1 MVRLNCEALTN
12 MTLLCA
18 PYLSQGSRLLQIAS
32 AAAFAPQPGFA
43 VYAATK
49 SYVLSFSRALG
60 AEWKKKESMSLQSVR
75 DLWTQNF
82 LSGAG
87 NLKIRSKNDNGKGS
101 KRSKTGT
108 SGCETKKAV
117 SIFGFWMRA
126 LYILVRI
133 VPVSWILNVQ
143 TIGKSRREEQMK
155 RIEKELQVIWI
166 IRKSRN
172 HPDCDLFSAR
182 SCHFTLGYVQTKT
195 RSNLLTVVA
204 ILGCLPAAKALV
216 GVITRFP
223 YASVDQKLVHE
234 VDTKAPHTTR
244 VYDLVLTTREKIMP
258 VECVVI
264 SNGTVFGYTDS
275 KKVDLNVL
283 SKHIRDMMTQNR
295 LSYSTVKFYQDYKV
309 FLSRIEGLES
319 IAMVE
324 NAKINGEEE
333 AQTRQLLLNLSM

>member
-1 MVRLNCEALTN
+1 
-12 MTLLCA
+12 
-18 PYLSQGSRLLQIAS
+18 
-32 AAAFAPQPGFA
+32 
-43 VYAATK
+43 
-49 SYVLSFSRALG
+49 
-60 AEWKKKESMSLQSVR
+60 
-75 DLWTQNF
+75 
-82 LSGAG
+82 
-87 NLKIRSKNDNGKGS
+87 
-101 KRSKTGT
+101 
-108 SGCETKKAV
+108 
-117 SIFGFWMRA
+117 
-126 LYILVRI
+126 
-133 VPVSWILNVQ
+133 
-143 TIGKSRREEQMK
+143 MK
-155 RIEKELQVIWI
+155 RIEKGTPGYLDYKKKVEI
-166 IRKSRN
+166 IRTVIYF
-172 HPDCDLFSAR
+172 LLVAAI
-182 SCHFTLGYVQTKT
+182 FTLGYVQTKT

-204 ILGCLPAAKALV
+204 ILGCLPAANALV

-319 IAMVE
+319 IAKCQ
-324 NAKINGEEE
+324 NKRRGRSAD
-333 AQTRQLLLNLSM
+333 QTASFKPLHVMRSYKTCRKSRLQNRKPGSGLTSCFANT

>member
-1 MVRLNCEALTN
+1 
-12 MTLLCA
+12 
-18 PYLSQGSRLLQIAS
+18 
-32 AAAFAPQPGFA
+32 
-43 VYAATK
+43 
-49 SYVLSFSRALG
+49 
-60 AEWKKKESMSLQSVR
+60 
-75 DLWTQNF
+75 
-82 LSGAG
+82 
-87 NLKIRSKNDNGKGS
+87 
-101 KRSKTGT
+101 
-108 SGCETKKAV
+108 
-117 SIFGFWMRA
+117 
-126 LYILVRI
+126 
-133 VPVSWILNVQ
+133 
-143 TIGKSRREEQMK
+143 MK
-155 RIEKELQVIWI
+155 RIEKGTPGYLDYKKKVEI
-166 IRKSRN
+166 IRTVIYF
-172 HPDCDLFSAR
+172 LLVAAI
-182 SCHFTLGYVQTKT
+182 FTLGYVQTKT

-234 VDTKAPHTTR
+234 VDTKAPPTTR

>member
-1 MVRLNCEALTN
+1 
-12 MTLLCA
+12 
-18 PYLSQGSRLLQIAS
+18 
-32 AAAFAPQPGFA
+32 
-43 VYAATK
+43 
-49 SYVLSFSRALG
+49 
-60 AEWKKKESMSLQSVR
+60 
-75 DLWTQNF
+75 
-82 LSGAG
+82 
-87 NLKIRSKNDNGKGS
+87 
-101 KRSKTGT
+101 
-108 SGCETKKAV
+108 
-117 SIFGFWMRA
+117 
-126 LYILVRI
+126 
-133 VPVSWILNVQ
+133 
-143 TIGKSRREEQMK
+143 MK
-155 RIEKELQVIWI
+155 RIEKGTPGYLDYKKKVEI
-166 IRKSRN
+166 IRTVIYF
-172 HPDCDLFSAR
+172 LLVAAI
-182 SCHFTLGYVQTKT
+182 FTLGYVQTKT

-244 VYDLVLTTREKIMP
+244 VYDLVLTTREKI
-258 VECVVI
+258 
-264 SNGTVFGYTDS
+264 

-333 AQTRQLLLNLSM
+333 AQTRQLLLNLTM

>member
-1 MVRLNCEALTN
+1 
-12 MTLLCA
+12 
-18 PYLSQGSRLLQIAS
+18 
-32 AAAFAPQPGFA
+32 
-43 VYAATK
+43 
-49 SYVLSFSRALG
+49 
-60 AEWKKKESMSLQSVR
+60 
-75 DLWTQNF
+75 
-82 LSGAG
+82 
-87 NLKIRSKNDNGKGS
+87 
-101 KRSKTGT
+101 
-108 SGCETKKAV
+108 
-117 SIFGFWMRA
+117 
-126 LYILVRI
+126 
-133 VPVSWILNVQ
+133 
-143 TIGKSRREEQMK
+143 MK
-155 RIEKELQVIWI
+155 RIEKGTPGYLDYKKKVEI
-166 IRKSRN
+166 IRTVIYF
-172 HPDCDLFSAR
+172 LLVAAI
-182 SCHFTLGYVQTKT
+182 FTLGYVQTKT

-204 ILGCLPAAKALV
+204 ILGCLPAAKALG

>member
-1 MVRLNCEALTN
+1 MIYF
-12 MTLLCA
+12 LLV
-18 PYLSQGSRLLQIAS
+18 
-32 AAAFAPQPGFA
+32 AA
-43 VYAATK
+43 
-49 SYVLSFSRALG
+49 
-60 AEWKKKESMSLQSVR
+60 
-75 DLWTQNF
+75 
-82 LSGAG
+82 
-87 NLKIRSKNDNGKGS
+87 I
-101 KRSKTGT
+101 
-108 SGCETKKAV
+108 
-117 SIFGFWMRA
+117 
-126 LYILVRI
+126 
-133 VPVSWILNVQ
+133 
-143 TIGKSRREEQMK
+143 
-155 RIEKELQVIWI
+155 
-166 IRKSRN
+166 
-172 HPDCDLFSAR
+172 
-182 SCHFTLGYVQTKT
+182 FTLGYVQTKT

>member
-1 MVRLNCEALTN
+1 
-12 MTLLCA
+12 
-18 PYLSQGSRLLQIAS
+18 
-32 AAAFAPQPGFA
+32 
-43 VYAATK
+43 
-49 SYVLSFSRALG
+49 
-60 AEWKKKESMSLQSVR
+60 MSLQSAR

-87 NLKIRSKNDNGKGS
+87 NLKIRSNDNGKGS

-108 SGCETKKAV
+108 SGCETKK
-117 SIFGFWMRA
+117 S
-126 LYILVRI
+126 
-133 VPVSWILNVQ
+133 SLNLRVLDEGTVHTGQDRSGQLDFKVQ
-143 TIGKSRREEQMK
+143 TLGKSRREEQMK
-155 RIEKELQVIWI
+155 RIEKGTPGYLDYKKKVEI
-166 IRKSRN
+166 IRTVIYF
-172 HPDCDLFSAR
+172 LLVAAI
-182 SCHFTLGYVQTKT
+182 FTLGYVQTKT